1 MSPPPPKVTDEEE
14 DVDDLDDLDDLLDD
28 FAAARPSKPA
38 PAHVPSTQPADTQA
52 SSSSSSFE
60 DELSRNMAALFASL
74 GSAPSPPAAPA
85 AAAAKGD
92 KRDPAIDDGDDDKE
106 SQQLQHLFQ
115 QLLKSDPALAAEGFP
130 AGLMEGGDGAEGGDG
145 ESLEA
150 LLASLTGSLTNNQPA
165 PPLQAQAQAQQKT
178 SKRSSSSVSGTEN
191 NKTRTASSS
200 NGESSSST
208 AGAGT
213 GAKLSFEETIKQTMN
228 NMKASEQESRSSSS
242 KPDVSLPSRFLLLFL
257 FHFLRSRV
265 PAFLHCPPRF
275 PSHLL
280 IQLHTYSLADPPT
293 HSLTRNSQTTPSQP
307 SSRP

>member
-1 MSPPPPKVTDEEE
+1 MSPPTPKVTDEEE

-38 PAHVPSTQPADTQA
+38 PAPAHVPTTQPADTQA
-52 SSSSSSFE
+52 SSSSFE

-74 GSAPSPPAAPA
+74 GSAPSPPSAPA

-92 KRDPAIDDGDDDKE
+92 KRDPATDDGDDDRE

-130 AGLMEGGDGAEGGDG
+130 AGLMDGGEGADGGDG

-150 LLASLTGSLTNNQPA
+150 LLASLTGSLTNNQPT
-165 PPLQAQAQAQQKT
+165 PPLQAQALAQQKT
-178 SKRSSSSVSGTEN
+178 SKASSSSVSGTEN

-213 GAKLSFEETIKQTMN
+213 GVKLSFEETIKQTMN
-228 NMKASEQESRSSSS
+228 NMKASEQESRSRSS
-242 KPDVSLPSRFLLLFL
+242 KPDTSTYHRSTSRA
-257 FHFLRSRV
+257 S
-265 PAFLHCPPRF
+265 PAAPG
-275 PSHLL
+275 
-280 IQLHTYSLADPPT
+280 
-293 HSLTRNSQTTPSQP
+293 
-307 SSRP
+307 